1 MTATASA
8 SVCAS
13 ASARQPVH
21 THHVEGFGTVT
32 ITPVDPAADSS
43 LIHSWVMEERARFWG
58 MGEASRDL
66 VQEIYED
73 VDRRTTHHAYMVS
86 RDGEQVALF
95 QTYDC
100 AEDRVSECYEV
111 QPGDVGVHLLIGP
124 TKGAAERGFTGSL
137 MTAFMEFVFSDET
150 ARRVVVEPDS
160 RNVKAIALMERTG
173 FVLGPEVV
181 LPEIDLPEVYLP
193 AKPARLAFL
202 TAPGSESESGSE
214 SGSSESAA
222 ESGPEIR

>member
-1 MTATASA
+1 MT
-8 SVCAS
+8 
-13 ASARQPVH
+13 SARSAGQAVY
-21 THHVEGFGTVT
+21 TQAVEGFGTVT
-32 ITPVDPAADSS
+32 LTPVDPAADSA
-43 LIHSWVMEERARFWG
+43 LIHSWVTQERARFWG
-58 MGEASRDL
+58 MGEASREL

-95 QTYDC
+95 QTYEC

-124 TKGAAERGFTGSL
+124 ITGVAEHGFTGSL
-137 MTAFMEFVFSDET
+137 MTVFIGFVFSDDT
-150 ARRVVVEPDS
+150 ARRVVVEPDA
-160 RNVKAIALMERTG
+160 RNTKAVSLMERTG

-202 TAPGSESESGSE
+202 ASPGAATTAG
-214 SGSSESAA
+214 
-222 ESGPEIR
+222 